1 LNKKTLAVIMSFALA
16 VMTCGNVFAS
26 PSANTSSELKQAQ
39 DNKRQL
45 EAKVGNLNE
54 QINSVIEKIEAN
66 KKDMNSIAKNIKN
79 TQAKLEDAK
88 NNSLTQNKLFK
99 ERIRAMYINGTDGYL
114 AIMLSSKDLS
124 DFLSRVDTIT
134 RVIKFDN
141 SIIAKLK
148 KNELTIE
155 NEKKTLNAENNR
167 LQSLRASNE
176 TVLAKLN
183 NDIKQQKQLLSNA
196 TEKEQQ
202 LLAEQN
208 SEIEQAS
215 HSTVAMAGS
224 QSLSRGSIGSAPAS
238 SSRVITMQATA
249 YCDNGYT
256 ASGMQTRREPGG
268 YSTIAVDPT
277 VIPLGSKVYVEG
289 YGYAIAADIGGAIKG
304 GRIDLFVPSQAEAQ
318 SWGRRSVNVYILS

>member
-289 YGYAIAADIGGAIKG
+289 YGYAIAADIGGAING

>member
-1 LNKKTLAVIMSFALA
+1 MNKKTLAVIMSFALA